1 MIGKI
6 TTIILFVNDVPG
18 VAEFYRD
25 ILGFKIT
32 DKIDPEWT
40 ELDCGSCN
48 IGLHKIGKTGNIKKE
63 TGVKIAFGVKD
74 VAKAK
79 ALIESRGHKM
89 GKIVTF
95 GELNFCDGSDPEGN
109 KFQISNRRMK
119 N

>member
-6 TTIILFVNDVPG
+6 TTIILFVKDVPG

-25 ILGFKIT
+25 ILGFKVI
-32 DKIDPEWT
+32 DIIDPEWT
-40 ELDCGSCN
+40 EIDCGSCR
-48 IGLHKIGKTGNIKKE
+48 IGLHKIGKAGNIKKE

-74 VAKAK
+74 VTKSK

-109 KFQISNRRMK
+109 KFQISNRGM
-119 N
+119 

>member
-25 ILGFKIT
+25 ILGFKII

-40 ELDCGSCN
+40 ELDCGSCM
-48 IGLHKIGKTGNIKKE
+48 IGLHKIGRAGNVKKE

-79 ALIESRGHKM
+79 ALIESRGCKM
-89 GKIVTF
+89 GKIQTF
-95 GELNFCDGSDPEGN
+95 EKLNFCDGSDPEGN
-109 KFQISNRRMK
+109 KFQISNRGMGK
-119 N
+119 